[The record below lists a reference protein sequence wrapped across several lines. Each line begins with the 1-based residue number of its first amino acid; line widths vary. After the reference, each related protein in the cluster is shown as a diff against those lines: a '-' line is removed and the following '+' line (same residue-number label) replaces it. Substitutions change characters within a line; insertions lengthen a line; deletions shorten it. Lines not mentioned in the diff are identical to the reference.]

1 MLALMAVIGGIAT
14 SFFMPYAGAVV
25 DFSDHRL
32 TFGKWCAAILTLTNV
47 IQIFIFESTWF
58 AFVILQSVVAS
69 ATFMA
74 NSMVMWSYLNA
85 PDDHTLHGITSS
97 GRLWETIGMLCFFIV
112 IGAIQL
118 GTGMDAVNLGR
129 ISQAVASTVGG
140 FGLFMAYRRYQPVK
154 AVKKLESGRNIFAA
168 GFAELWETAKTLN
181 GTDPSTARYLLA
193 SIFVD
198 GGIGAVT
205 TLAITYLSEQIK
217 LGTTQIILFVLINF
231 ITNPIGVIG
240 HRTLARK
247 IGHKRNYL
255 FSVAFILVVMSLLIG
270 TIHQPEHADYA
281 VIFSILIGVGYGWYY
296 PSSNGYYVSIVPPD
310 RVTGK

>member
-1 MLALMAVIGGIAT
+1 
-14 SFFMPYAGAVV
+14 
-25 DFSDHRL
+25 
-32 TFGKWCAAILTLTNV
+32 
-47 IQIFIFESTWF
+47 
-58 AFVILQSVVAS
+58 
-69 ATFMA
+69 
-74 NSMVMWSYLNA
+74 
-85 PDDHTLHGITSS
+85 
-97 GRLWETIGMLCFFIV
+97 
-112 IGAIQL
+112 
-118 GTGMDAVNLGR
+118 MDAVNLGR

-198 GGIGAVT
+198 SGIGAVT

-217 LGTTQIILFVLINF
+217 LGTTQIIFFILINF

-255 FSVAFILVVMSLLIG
+255 FSVAFILVVMSLMIG
-270 TIHQPEHADYA
+270 TIHQPEHANYA

-310 RVTGK
+310 RVTELWGINSFCAVILSWVPPLIFTAFNESTGNLRLGLIGIIIFLFIGLLIGITIPVHGGVEESMRKSKIVEVVKSSSGDIEQGEELEKSTQPSPVED